1 MAFFSLSEQTR
12 LHYQVQGEGP
22 NLVLIHG
29 FGEDHRIWQPLV
41 DSLDE
46 YQKICIDLPAF
57 GASDPIPEPSIKGFA
72 QAVQDLLNHLG
83 INSFHLM
90 GHSMGGY
97 TSLALMEENPEQVL
111 SLGLIH
117 SHPFADTEEKK
128 RSRAK
133 SIEFV
138 EKNGP
143 APYLKQL
150 YTALFPKAY
159 HQQYP
164 NLVSDLIERAL
175 PWGTAPIL
183 DGLEAMRKRPDRSQI
198 IQDFPRPVLFLSGDL
213 DVVVPEDY
221 RLQQPLLA
229 QVGSTHQLSDIG
241 HMSMIENPALFVQ
254 IVRDFLQT
262 TTILL

>member
-1 MAFFSLSEQTR
+1 MPFFAFSEQPR
-12 LHYQVQGEGP
+12 IHYQVEGEGS
-22 NLVLIHG
+22 NLVLLHG

-41 DSLDE
+41 DSLDG
-46 YQKICIDLPAF
+46 YRKILIDLPAF
-57 GASDPIPEPSIKGFA
+57 GASDRLSEPSIKGFA
-72 QAVQDLLNHLG
+72 LAVQGVLDHLG

-97 TSLALMEENPEQVL
+97 TSLALLEENPEQVL

-117 SHPFADTEEKK
+117 SHPYADTEEKK

-133 SIEFV
+133 SMEFI

-143 APYLKQL
+143 TPYLKQL

-159 HQQYP
+159 HQQNP
-164 NLVSDLIERAL
+164 NLISDLIERAL
-175 PWGTAPIL
+175 PWDTAPIL
-183 DGLEAMRKRPDRSQI
+183 DGLDAMRKRPDRSQV
-198 IQDFPRPVLFLSGDL
+198 IQDFQRPVLFLSGDL

-221 RLQQPLLA
+221 RLKQPLLA
-229 QVGSTHQLSDIG
+229 QAGSTHQLSNIG
-241 HMSMIENPALFVQ
+241 HMSMIEDPALFVH

-262 TTILL
+262 AATLL